1 MSESD
6 IKVGEVRG
14 GLFARKSSGLV
25 RSVST
30 FDTFFYCLVQLAV
43 TFVFFPIAFWV
54 FYPGANM
61 EIAGLVALVIA
72 ILEGVTY
79 GLFTSVYPRSGGE
92 YVPLSRATHPFIGF
106 VASFSNTFW
115 QIFFTGTIVQFGTT
129 FGVAPLLTVLGLQT
143 GNETLY
149 NLGLWFNTPP
159 GWFLFG
165 SVILVAFLYQLYRG
179 MRTYFRVQKWLFTI
193 GLALYVIFLL
203 VLLLGAT
210 GVWSFEGSYDKYF
223 GAGAYQTLLTTAQAD
238 GVDLNPPFDWKYTL
252 WFTIWPAWSFFFAV
266 LSTAFSGEIKNVRR
280 GQLIAIPLAQVVG
293 GFLFIATGFLAR
305 LAISKEGLL
314 AVGYV
319 STVMPDNFPLP
330 FPWISTLASVMADNI
345 LLTIIINL
353 AAIIMTTY
361 VAASTAIYGT
371 RGLLAWGID
380 GMAPT
385 WLGKVSEKYRSPQN
399 AILVTGII
407 AIIVLAVYSFTDWIR
422 FLQGMAG
429 MGVVFTVTTLAAAL
443 FPFMKRSVYEASP
456 AKVEFLGIPL
466 MTLFGIPG
474 TIGLGYITYRVIVD
488 ADYGANK
495 PISMAMFVAVFVIGA
510 IWYFVA
516 RALRRRQG
524 VDMGSRFEEIPVE

>member
-1 MSESD
+1 MTQV
-6 IKVGEVRG
+6 KTGEVTG
-14 GLFARKSSGLV
+14 GVFARTSSGLV

-43 TFVFFPIAFWV
+43 TFVFFPLAYWV
-54 FYPGANM
+54 FYPGAQM
-61 EIAGLVALVIA
+61 EVAGLIALAIA

-129 FGVAPLLTVLGLQT
+129 FGVAPLLAVLGLQT
-143 GNETLY
+143 GNQALY
-149 NLGLWFNTPP
+149 NLGLWFDTPP

-165 SVILVAFLYQLYRG
+165 VVMIVGFCYQLYRG
-179 MRTYFRVQKWLFTI
+179 MKTYFRVQKWLFSI

-203 VLLLGAT
+203 VLLLGAFH
-210 GVWSFEGSYDKYF
+210 VFSFQGSYDHYF
-223 GAGAYQTLLTTAQAD
+223 GAGAYQTLIDTAKAG
-238 GVDLNPPFDWKYTL
+238 GVDLNPPIDWRTTL

-280 GQLIAIPLAQVVG
+280 GQLIAIPTAQVVG
-293 GFLFIATGFLAR
+293 GFLFIATGLLAR

-314 AVGYV
+314 AVSWV
-319 STVMPDNFPLP
+319 SAIAPDKFPLP
-330 FPWISTLASVMADNI
+330 YSWISTLGSVMANNV
-345 LLTIIINL
+345 LLTIIINFG
-353 AAIIMTTY
+353 AIIMTTY

-380 GMAPT
+380 GMAPA
-385 WLGKVSEKYRSPQN
+385 WLGKVSERYRSPQN
-399 AILVTGII
+399 AILVTAVI
-407 AIIVLAVYSFTDWIR
+407 ATIVLAVYSFTDWIR

-429 MGVVFTVTTLAAAL
+429 MGMVFTVTTLAAAL
-443 FPFMKRSVYEASP
+443 FPFIKRKVYEASP
-456 AKVEFLGIPL
+456 AKVEIAGIPL

-474 TIGLGYITYRVIVD
+474 SIGLGYITYRVIVD
-488 ADYGANK
+488 SDYGANS
-495 PISMAMFVAVFVIGA
+495 PISMTMFVLVFVIGA
-510 IWYFVA
+510 AWYFIA
-516 RALRRRQG
+516 RAIRRRQG
-524 VDMGSRFEEIPVE
+524 VNMGARFEEIPIE